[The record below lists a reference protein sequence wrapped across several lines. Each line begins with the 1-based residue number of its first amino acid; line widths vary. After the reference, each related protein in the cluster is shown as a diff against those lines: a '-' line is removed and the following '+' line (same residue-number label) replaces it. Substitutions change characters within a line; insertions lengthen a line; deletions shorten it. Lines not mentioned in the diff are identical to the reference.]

1 MVHFSS
7 EHLSLR
13 FCTADQLNEN
23 MKMSFFTLAM
33 SWWPTWFC
41 FWSCY
46 LHLSAGLEQPLWIS
60 VKQNLLLMTIIFTL
74 WFPLASTHVPS
85 PPSSSPTLAFSLWL
99 LAIASW
105 VPSFLKSWRRSEYA
119 IISPFSLIFTF
130 MSPAFN
136 YACIFVWQHNE
147 IMTKR
152 AMKDKRL
159 AMTDTLWDITR
170 SPYSNN
176 VKTEMW
182 VLFYLVANS
191 KQAWGHHHWSPGS
204 RNSEKIKFTK
214 YVCPKIPPIS
224 NQSF

>member
-1 MVHFSS
+1 MVLFLELLFASI
-7 EHLSLR
+7 SL
-13 FCTADQLNEN
+13 
-23 MKMSFFTLAM
+23 
-33 SWWPTWFC
+33 
-41 FWSCY
+41 
-46 LHLSAGLEQPLWIS
+46 GLEQPLWIS
-60 VKQNLLLMTIIFTL
+60 VKQRQQSSTL
-74 WFPLASTHVPS
+74 WFPFASTHVPS
-85 PPSSSPTLAFSLWL
+85 PPSSSPTLAFSLWS

-136 YACIFVWQHNE
+136 HACIFVWQHNE

-191 KQAWGHHHWSPGS
+191 KQAWGHHHWSPV
-204 RNSEKIKFTK
+204 RQLRQRVAILLPSECHWRRCWLWYASLDCDDICHLKTTL
-214 YVCPKIPPIS
+214 CNRIS
-224 NQSF
+224 TSK